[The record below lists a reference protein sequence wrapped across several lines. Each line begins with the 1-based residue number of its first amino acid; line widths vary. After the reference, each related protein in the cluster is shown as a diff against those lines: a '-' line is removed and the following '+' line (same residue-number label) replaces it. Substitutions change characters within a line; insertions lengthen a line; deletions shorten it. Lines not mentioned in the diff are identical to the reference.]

1 MTDQFANSVVVVTGA
16 ARGIGEAIA
25 RTFAA
30 GGAKVAVFDR
40 LAAEADTVAEDLRRG
55 GAEAKA
61 YAVDIGDRAAC
72 AAAIDDAARALG
84 PIDVLVNNA
93 GINKDRRFVNM
104 SDEEWNDV
112 IRVNLTGCFNMSKS
126 VVPAMIERK
135 RGKIVNI
142 SSRALLG
149 NFGQANYS
157 ASKAGIVGLTRT
169 LAIEL
174 ARYGINVN
182 AIAPGFIETGM
193 TAAIPSDVRERMLA
207 SIPLGRG
214 GAPQDIANTVAFLAS
229 ESASYITGQVIYVCG
244 GRSLGAAAY

>member
-1 MTDQFANSVVVVTGA
+1 MSGQFADSVVVVTGA
-16 ARGIGEAIA
+16 ARGIGESIA

-30 GGAKVAVFDR
+30 AGAAVAVFDR
-40 LAAEADTVAEDLRRG
+40 LAAEAETVAADLRKS
-55 GAEAKA
+55 GARAQA
-61 YAVDIGDRAAC
+61 YAMDIGDRAAC
-72 AAAIDDAARALG
+72 AAAIEEATRALG

-104 SDEEWNDV
+104 TDEEWSDV
-112 IRVNLTGCFNMSKS
+112 LRVNLTGCFNMSKS
-126 VVPAMIERK
+126 VVPAMVDRK

-193 TAAIPSDVRERMLA
+193 TAAVPADVRERMLA

-214 GAPQDIANTVAFLAS
+214 GTPQDIANVVAFLAS
-229 ESASYITGQVIYVCG
+229 ESASYITGQVIFVCG